1 MGDGRKTTRQ
11 QSRHWSAI
19 GATVATASLAA
30 QTAAAADEAA
40 TQPYHAALTNHVPGF
55 ITGPGETDYLFVIVI
70 VLLLAI
76 ILAIGNFYFQ
86 LHAVPERIAHRAN
99 KAQLEVVAVLALISL
114 FTHNHIYWIIGLL
127 LALVRIPD
135 FSTPLYSIARSMAR
149 LASRVTEAAHEPVP
163 GAPAS
168 GVPTAPS
175 PAAAPT
181 AGTTP
186 ITAAP
191 VTPAQ
196 VTPAQVTPAP
206 VTAAPIAPLP
216 VAAAHPRPTS
226 HTNAQP
232 GPQPAEPAIK
242 PDPQAEGI

>member
-11 QSRHWSAI
+11 QNRRWSAI
-19 GATVATASLAA
+19 GATVATALLAA

-55 ITGPGETDYLFVIVI
+55 ITAPGETDYLFVIVV
-70 VLLLAI
+70 VLLLAM

-149 LASRVTEAAHEPVP
+149 LASRVSEAAHDTHKPAGP
-163 GAPAS
+163 DDAAAADPAS
-168 GVPTAPS
+168 HKPANHK
-175 PAAAPT
+175 PAA
-181 AGTTP
+181 
-186 ITAAP
+186 
-191 VTPAQ
+191 PAQ
-196 VTPAQVTPAP
+196 VAAQPAATPAP
-206 VTAAPIAPLP
+206 TTPVPAAGAPIAPVPIAP
-216 VAAAHPRPTS
+216 VPSAAHP
-226 HTNAQP
+226 QP
-232 GPQPAEPAIK
+232 GPHIVKPAVKTGA
-242 PDPQAEGI
+242 QGEGI